1 MNRTTVGL
9 ITACLCL
16 VSAHMSTAD
25 AKESGDAFF
34 PGNKDR
40 HLREAAKYRFEIN
53 NDAIFDSDNQFSN
66 GWSFQIH
73 TPVADSWDAVEGPID
88 SMKRFLGWL
97 PTMTADDHKYRYAL
111 SIGQIIQT
119 PDDIENPNL
128 ITDDVPYAGV
138 LTVRGSGIAFT
149 DNDFRGTEFVIGV
162 VGRPSV
168 AEQTQNF
175 VHNITS
181 ANIAQGW
188 DNQLETEPVFNVNY
202 MRKKKFYQ
210 KGDLARN
217 SFDAAINGD
226 AHLGTLYT
234 AAGASVQTRFGSNMP
249 RGFGYRSDPIG
260 RFMTYDAT
268 LAPLRPKSRSIYGTF
283 ELGASFIAHNLL
295 LDGNVFRD
303 TPHSVEKEDVVAIAT
318 LGFHYERPSW
328 GVHLDINFTTD
339 TVDTSQVTGNPDTN
353 NNFGTLMVE
362 WRI

>member
-1 MNRTTVGL
+1 M
-9 ITACLCL
+9 ACLYL
-16 VSAHMSTAD
+16 ATAILSTAD
-25 AKESGDAFF
+25 AKEKGDAFF

-40 HLREAAKYRFEIN
+40 HLREAAKYRLEMN
-53 NDAIFDSDNQFSN
+53 NDALFDSDNQFSN

-73 TPVADSWDAVEGPID
+73 SPVADSWDEVEGQSAD
-88 SMKRFLGWL
+88 TVKRFVAWL
-97 PTMTADDHKYRYAL
+97 PSMTADDLKYRYAL

-128 ITDDVPYAGV
+128 IKDDLPYAGV
-138 LTVRGSGIAFT
+138 LTVRSSWIAFN

-168 AEQTQNF
+168 GEQTQNF
-175 VHNITS
+175 VHNIIGS
-181 ANIAQGW
+181 NIAQGW

-210 KGDLARN
+210 KGELARN

-234 AAGASVQTRFGSNMP
+234 AAGASLQTRFGSNMP
-249 RGFGYRSDPIG
+249 RGFGYRSDPVG

-283 ELGASFIAHNLL
+283 ELGVAFIAHNLL

-303 TPHSVEKEDVVAIAT
+303 TPHSIEKEDVVALAT

-328 GVHLDINFTTD
+328 GVHLDINVTTD
-339 TVDTSQVTGNPDTN
+339 VVDTSQVPGTPDTN
-353 NNFGTLMVE
+353 NNFGTLMIE